1 MSMSKRLRTL
11 TSGTLGALSRHPVGR
26 VFEPLIYHVNPGPVI
41 VLGNQKAGTSAI
53 AHLLADRC
61 GLSKT
66 VDIPE
71 LWPPAMVRILSGRE
85 TLSAFARR
93 HPRPFSRELIKEPH
107 LTFLHPQLRELCPHA
122 RYVFVVRDPRSNI
135 RSILNRLG
143 VPGRLPAFCIEDY
156 DMPEYWKDV
165 FDPRIWGSDH
175 EHYIGVLADRWRRSA
190 QVYLRQP
197 EEMILLRYE
206 DFLQAKATSIEKLAR
221 QLRLTAVRDIARE
234 VDTQF
239 QPRGDHSVPLPEF
252 FGSRNIEMIDRICF
266 HEMARFDY
274 HPGEW
279 PEPRTAP

>member
-1 MSMSKRLRTL
+1 MSLGKRLRTRARRA
-11 TSGTLGALSRHPVGR
+11 LGAVARHPVGR
-26 VFEPLIYHVNPGPVI
+26 AFERLVYHVNPGPVI

-53 AHLLADRC
+53 AQLLADHC

-66 VDIPE
+66 VDNPE
-71 LWPPAMVRILSGRE
+71 LWPPTMVRILSGRD

-93 HPRPFSRELIKEPH
+93 HPRPFSRDLIKEPH
-107 LTFLHPQLRELCPHA
+107 LTFLHPQLRELCPRA

-143 VPGRLPAFCIEDY
+143 VPGHLPAFRVEDY
-156 DMPEYWKDV
+156 EMPEYWKDV

-175 EHYIGVLADRWRRSA
+175 EHYIGVLSDRWRRSA

-206 DFLQAKATSIEKLAR
+206 DFLQAKARSIEELAHR
-221 QLRLTAVRDIARE
+221 LRLTPVHDISGE

-239 QPRGDHSVPLPEF
+239 QPRGDHSVPLPVF
-252 FGSRNIEMIDRICF
+252 FGPRNIGMIERICLP
-266 HEMARFDY
+266 EMARFDY

-279 PEPRTAP
+279 QEPSRS